1 MEQNDFVFIQD
12 QIGYNFQNTDL
23 LQQAFVRRSYA
34 KEHGGE
40 DNEVL
45 EFIGDKVL
53 DLIVIKLLTEK
64 YGCFTSDYEDYNPN
78 DEFEEFSCSKNEAEL
93 TELKKRL
100 VQKKTL
106 ADRIDVLDLADYLI
120 MGNSDI
126 QNNIHHEMSVKEDL
140 FEAIIGAVALD
151 SNWDMEELQEVV
163 QIMLDPDSYLEDDM
177 EENYVQLIQEW
188 TLKKY
193 GEVPQ
198 YYFEEIFPTKS
209 TTLANVSLQNSYNAE
224 RRYPA
229 RLTTLADIMSQ
240 NNDSARQR
248 CPAGLT
254 TLASVMSSNKDT
266 PKSKYACKLRLGEFN
281 KVFKSLGASKNE
293 ARKAV
298 CELAY
303 KELERKDL
311 LFSIRDEIPNPNIAD
326 AISQLE
332 ILARRGYFSIPLYD
346 FIQEYDNNG
355 NPVWQCTCHIKEITK
370 HFFAKSSSKKY
381 AKKQAAY
388 QMLKYTLL
396 Q

>member
-1 MEQNDFVFIQD
+1 MEQKDFVFIQD
-12 QIGYNFQNTDL
+12 QIGYNFQNADL

-78 DEFEEFSCSKNEAEL
+78 NEFDEFSCSKNEAEL

-106 ADRIDVLDLADYLI
+106 ADRINVLDLADCLI

-126 QNNIHHEMSVKEDL
+126 QNNINQEMSVKEDL

-151 SNWDMEELQEVV
+151 SNWDMAELQEVV
-163 QIMLDPDSYLEDDM
+163 QIMLDPDSYLKDDTED
-177 EENYVQLIQEW
+177 NYVELIQEW
-188 TLKKY
+188 TLKRY
-193 GEVPQ
+193 GMVPW
-198 YYFEEIFPTKS
+198 YHFEKASQAIWCSHFDGIS
-209 TTLANVSLQNSYNAE
+209 SAYNGNPE
-224 RRYPA
+224 
-229 RLTTLADIMSQ
+229 LKHTCL
-240 NNDSARQR
+240 
-248 CPAGLT
+248 L
-254 TLASVMSSNKDT
+254 K
-266 PKSKYACKLRLGEFN
+266 LGELNTIFRS
-281 KVFKSLGASKNE
+281 FGISKNE

>member
-1 MEQNDFVFIQD
+1 MEQKDFVFIQD

-23 LQQAFVRRSYA
+23 LQQAFVRRSYS

-78 DEFEEFSCSKNEAEL
+78 DEFDEFSCSKNEAEL
-93 TELKKRL
+93 TDLKKRL

-126 QNNIHHEMSVKEDL
+126 QNNINQEMSVKEDL

-163 QIMLDPDSYLEDDM
+163 QIMLDPDSYLKDDTED
-177 EENYVQLIQEW
+177 NYVELIQEW
-188 TLKKY
+188 TLKRY
-193 GEVPQ
+193 GMVPW
-198 YYFEEIFPTKS
+198 YHFEKASQAIWCSHFDGIS
-209 TTLANVSLQNSYNAE
+209 SAYNGNPE
-224 RRYPA
+224 
-229 RLTTLADIMSQ
+229 LKHTCL
-240 NNDSARQR
+240 
-248 CPAGLT
+248 L
-254 TLASVMSSNKDT
+254 K
-266 PKSKYACKLRLGEFN
+266 LGELNTIFRS
-281 KVFKSLGASKNE
+281 FGISKNE